1 MKLQNRDFKMQYIK
15 GRVGLKPFTKEDLYY
30 SNYKNWLND
39 PEVNKYMYRGKFH
52 LTDNNIEEI
61 FDSIDNKEK
70 VEWAIY
76 YLEKKNSCIHVGN
89 VSIENIDF
97 MNSSAEIIIILGEK
111 GFWKKGIGTIA
122 FGMTIQ
128 HGFMK
133 LKLHRLYAGTH
144 EDNKGM
150 IKIFEKNNMQYEGS
164 KEEAYKEEDEIYSTT
179 VHYRIL
185 SPNYFNMFKNCTAK
199 GK

>member
-15 GRVGLKPFTKEDLYY
+15 GKVGLKPFTKEDLYY
-30 SNYKNWLND
+30 SNYKDWLND

-97 MNSSAEIIIILGEK
+97 VNSSAEIIIILGEK
-111 GFWKKGIGTIA
+111 DHWGKGIGTIA
-122 FGMTIQ
+122 FGIAIE

-144 EDNKGM
+144 EDNEGM
-150 IKIFEKNNMQYEGS
+150 IKIFKKNNMKYEGYKYDS
-164 KEEAYKEEDEIYSTT
+164 YKETNGEYSNT
-179 VHYRIL
+179 VHYYIV
-185 SPNYFNMFKNCTAK
+185 SNDYFNVFKNCTVK
-199 GK
+199 G